1 MTAAI
6 IKWLFGTAMGRGVLL
21 GGSIAI
27 GLALGWW
34 LFSSYYDSQGYQ
46 RCKDEQIEALNQAN
60 VEQAAKNTA
69 NDKASAEVGQQTADA
84 ANKVV
89 RDADAGTTTAKE
101 TIEDV
106 YAKPP
111 STAPLALGSC
121 VHPVDQ
127 RVQDD
132 IDAAVRRAN
141 SAGGSL

>member
-6 IKWLFGTAMGRGVLL
+6 LKWLFGTAMGRGVLL
-21 GGSIAI
+21 GGSVTI

-34 LFSSYYDSQGYQ
+34 LFSAHYEAEGYE
-46 RCKDEQIEALNQAN
+46 RCKSEQVEALNNAN
-60 VEQAAKNTA
+60 VEQAKKNA
-69 NDKASAEVGQQTADA
+69 ENDAASAEVGQQTADA
-84 ANKVV
+84 ANTVV
-89 RDADAGTTTAKE
+89 RGADDQSAATKE

-111 STAPLALGSC
+111 ATAPLALGSC

-141 SAGGSL
+141 GAGGAL

>member
-6 IKWLFGTAMGRGVLL
+6 LKWLFGTAMGRGVLL
-21 GGSIAI
+21 GGSITI

-34 LFSSYYDSQGYQ
+34 LFSAHYDSQGYQ
-46 RCKDEQIEALNQAN
+46 RCKDEQLQALNAAN
-60 VEQAAKNTA
+60 VEQAKKNA
-69 NDKASAEVGQQTADA
+69 ENDAASAEVGQQTADA
-84 ANKVV
+84 ANTVV
-89 RDADAGTTTAKE
+89 READDRTATTKE

-111 STAPLALGSC
+111 STVPLALGSC

-141 SAGGSL
+141 AAGGAL

>member
-1 MTAAI
+1 MTATI

-46 RCKDEQIEALNQAN
+46 RCKSEQIEALNRAN
-60 VEQAAKNTA
+60 VEQAKKNA
-69 NDKASAEVGQQTADA
+69 ESDKASAEVGQQTADA
-84 ANKVV
+84 ASTVV
-89 RDADAGTTTAKE
+89 RDADAGTSTAKE

-141 SAGGSL
+141 GGG

>member
-6 IKWLFGTAMGRGVLL
+6 LTWLFGTAMGRGVLL
-21 GGSIAI
+21 GGSITI
-27 GLALGWW
+27 GLGLGWW
-34 LFSSYYDSQGYQ
+34 LFSAHYDAKGYQ
-46 RCKDEQIEALNQAN
+46 RCKSEQIEALNRAN
-60 VEQAAKNTA
+60 VEQAEKNAA
-69 NDKASAEVGQQTADA
+69 NDAASAEVGQQTADA
-84 ANKVV
+84 ANTVV
-89 RDADAGTTTAKE
+89 READDRTATTKE

-141 SAGGSL
+141 AAGGSL

>member
-6 IKWLFGTAMGRGVLL
+6 IKWLFGTARGRGVLL
-21 GGSIAI
+21 GGSITI

-34 LFSSYYDSQGYQ
+34 LFSSHYDSQGYQ
-46 RCKDEQIEALNQAN
+46 RCKSEQIEAINRAN

-84 ANKVV
+84 ANTVV
-89 RDADAGTTTAKE
+89 RGADNSTAATKE

-111 STAPLALGSC
+111 TTAPLALGSC

-141 SAGGSL
+141 AAGGSL

>member
-1 MTAAI
+1 MLAAI
-6 IKWLFGTAMGRGVLL
+6 GKFLFGTAMGRGVLL

-27 GLALGWW
+27 GLGLGWW
-34 LFSSYYDSQGYQ
+34 LFSAHYDSQGYQ
-46 RCKDEQIEALNQAN
+46 RCKDEQLQALNQAN
-60 VEQAAKNTA
+60 VDQAAKNAA

-111 STAPLALGSC
+111 STVPLALGSC

-141 SAGGSL
+141 AAGGSL

>member
-1 MTAAI
+1 MLAAI
-6 IKWLFGTAMGRGVLL
+6 GKFLFGTAMGRGVLL

-27 GLALGWW
+27 GLGLGWW
-34 LFSSYYDSQGYQ
+34 LFSAHYDSQGYK
-46 RCKDEQIEALNQAN
+46 RCKDEQLQALNQAN
-60 VEQAAKNTA
+60 VDQAAKNAA

>member
-1 MTAAI
+1 MLAAI
-6 IKWLFGTAMGRGVLL
+6 GKFLFGTAMGRGVLL

-27 GLALGWW
+27 GLGLGWW
-34 LFSSYYDSQGYQ
+34 LFSAHYDSQGYQ
-46 RCKDEQIEALNQAN
+46 RCKSEQIEALNRAN
-60 VEQAAKNTA
+60 VEQAKKNA
-69 NDKASAEVGQQTADA
+69 ESDKASAEVGQQTADA

-141 SAGGSL
+141 AAGGSL

>member
-1 MTAAI
+1 MLAAI
-6 IKWLFGTAMGRGVLL
+6 GEFLFGTAMGRGVLL

-27 GLALGWW
+27 GLGLGWW
-34 LFSSYYDSQGYQ
+34 LFSAHYDSQGYQ
-46 RCKDEQIEALNQAN
+46 RCKDEQLQALNQAN
-60 VEQAAKNTA
+60 VDQAAKNAA

>member
-1 MTAAI
+1 MAVVM
-6 IKWLFGTAMGRGVLL
+6 KWLFGTAMGRGVLL
-21 GGSIAI
+21 GGSITI

-46 RCKDEQIEALNQAN
+46 RCKSEQIEALNRAN
-60 VEQAAKNTA
+60 VEQAKKNA
-69 NDKASAEVGQQTADA
+69 ESDKASAEVGQQTADA
-84 ANKVV
+84 ANTVV
-89 RDADAGTTTAKE
+89 RDADARTSTAKE

>member
-1 MTAAI
+1 MIATLV
-6 IKWLFGTAMGRGVLL
+6 KWLFGTAMGRGVLL

-34 LFSSYYDSQGYQ
+34 LFSSHYDSQGYQ
-46 RCKDEQIEALNQAN
+46 RCKNEQAEAVAKAN
-60 VEQAAKNTA
+60 AEQAAKNAA
-69 NDKASAEVGQQTADA
+69 NDAASAEVGQQTDDA
-84 ANKVV
+84 ASTVV
-89 RDADAGTTTAKE
+89 RGADDNAASTKE

-111 STAPLALGSC
+111 ATAPVALGSC

-141 SAGGSL
+141 APRG

>member
-6 IKWLFGTAMGRGVLL
+6 LKWLFGTAMGRGVLL
-21 GGSIAI
+21 GGSVTI

-34 LFSSYYDSQGYQ
+34 LFSAHYEAEGYE
-46 RCKDEQIEALNQAN
+46 RCKSEQVEALNNAN
-60 VEQAAKNTA
+60 VEQAKKNA
-69 NDKASAEVGQQTADA
+69 ENDAASAEVGQQTADA
-84 ANKVV
+84 ANTVV
-89 RDADAGTTTAKE
+89 RGADDQSAATKE

-111 STAPLALGSC
+111 ATAPLALGSC

-127 RVQDD
+127 RVLDA

-141 SAGGSL
+141 GAGGAL

>member
-6 IKWLFGTAMGRGVLL
+6 VKWLFGTAMGRGVLL
-21 GGSIAI
+21 GGSITI

-46 RCKDEQIEALNQAN
+46 RCKSEQVEALNRAN
-60 VEQAAKNTA
+60 VEQAKKNA
-69 NDKASAEVGQQTADA
+69 ESDKASAEVGQQTADA
-84 ANKVV
+84 ANTVV
-89 RDADAGTTTAKE
+89 RDADAGTSTAKE

-141 SAGGSL
+141 AAGGSL

>member
-46 RCKDEQIEALNQAN
+46 RCKDEQIKALNQAN
-60 VEQAAKNTA
+60 VDQAAKNAA

-89 RDADAGTTTAKE
+89 READNSTATTKE

-111 STAPLALGSC
+111 ATAPLALGSC

-141 SAGGSL
+141 AAGGAL

>member
-21 GGSIAI
+21 GGSITI
-27 GLALGWW
+27 GLGLGWW
-34 LFSSYYDSQGYQ
+34 LFSSHYDAKGYQ
-46 RCKDEQIEALNQAN
+46 RCKSEQIEALNNAN
-60 VEQAAKNTA
+60 VEQAKKNAASAKV
-69 NDKASAEVGQQTADA
+69 SAEVGQQTADA
-84 ANKVV
+84 ANTVV
-89 RDADAGTTTAKE
+89 RDADDRTASTKE

-111 STAPLALGSC
+111 TTAPLALGTC

-141 SAGGSL
+141 GGG

>member
-1 MTAAI
+1 MTATI

-21 GGSIAI
+21 GGSISI

-34 LFSSYYDSQGYQ
+34 LFSSHYDSQGYQ
-46 RCKDEQIEALNQAN
+46 RCKNEQAEAVAKAN
-60 VEQAAKNTA
+60 AEQAAKNAA
-69 NDKASAEVGQQTADA
+69 NDAASAEVGQQTADA
-84 ANKVV
+84 GNKVV
-89 RDADAGTTTAKE
+89 RDADDNAASTKE

-106 YAKPP
+106 YSKPP
-111 STAPLALGSC
+111 ATAPVALGSC

-141 SAGGSL
+141 ATGG

>member
-6 IKWLFGTAMGRGVLL
+6 VKWLFGTAMGRGVLL
-21 GGSIAI
+21 GGSITI

-46 RCKDEQIEALNQAN
+46 RCKSEQIEALNRAN
-60 VEQAAKNTA
+60 VEQAKKNA
-69 NDKASAEVGQQTADA
+69 ESDKASAEVGQQTADA

-141 SAGGSL
+141 AAGGSL

>member
-21 GGSIAI
+21 GGSITI
-27 GLALGWW
+27 GLGLGWW
-34 LFSSYYDSQGYQ
+34 LFSSHYDSQGYQ
-46 RCKDEQIEALNQAN
+46 RCKSEQIEALNRAN
-60 VEQAAKNTA
+60 VEQAEKNTA

-141 SAGGSL
+141 AAGGSL

>member
-6 IKWLFGTAMGRGVLL
+6 VKWLFGTAMGRGVLL
-21 GGSIAI
+21 GGSITI

-34 LFSSYYDSQGYQ
+34 LFSSHYDSQGYQ
-46 RCKDEQIEALNQAN
+46 RCKSEQIEALNRAN
-60 VEQAAKNTA
+60 VEQAKKNA
-69 NDKASAEVGQQTADA
+69 ESDKASAEVGQQTADA
-84 ANKVV
+84 ANTVV
-89 RDADAGTTTAKE
+89 RDADAGTSTAKE

>member
-1 MTAAI
+1 MLAAI
-6 IKWLFGTAMGRGVLL
+6 GKFLFGTAMGRGVLL

-27 GLALGWW
+27 GLGLGWW
-34 LFSSYYDSQGYQ
+34 LFSAHYDSQGYQ
-46 RCKDEQIEALNQAN
+46 RCKDEQLQALNQAN
-60 VEQAAKNTA
+60 VDQAAKNAA

-141 SAGGSL
+141 GGG

>member
-1 MTAAI
+1 MEKI
-6 IKWLFGTAMGRGVLL
+6 ITWLFGTAMGRGVLL

-27 GLALGWW
+27 GLTLGWW

-46 RCKDEQIEALNQAN
+46 RCKSEQIEALNRAN
-60 VEQAAKNTA
+60 VEQAKKNA
-69 NDKASAEVGQQTADA
+69 ESDKASAEVGQQTADA
-84 ANKVV
+84 ANTVV
-89 RDADAGTTTAKE
+89 RDADAGTSTAKE

-111 STAPLALGSC
+111 STAPVALGSC

>member
-1 MTAAI
+1 MATI
-6 IKWLFGTAMGRGVLL
+6 ITWLFGTATGRGVLL

-34 LFSSYYDSQGYQ
+34 LFSSHYEAQGYQ
-46 RCKDEQIEALNQAN
+46 RCKSEQTEALNRAN
-60 VEQAAKNTA
+60 AEQAAKNAA

-84 ANKVV
+84 ANTVV
-89 RDADAGTTTAKE
+89 AGADANTASTKE

-106 YAKPP
+106 YSKPP
-111 STAPLALGSC
+111 TTAPLALGSC
-121 VHPVDQ
+121 AHPVDQ

-141 SAGGSL
+141 DAGT

>member
-1 MTAAI
+1 MLAAI
-6 IKWLFGTAMGRGVLL
+6 GEFLFGTAMGRGVLL

-27 GLALGWW
+27 GLGLGWW
-34 LFSSYYDSQGYQ
+34 LFSAHYDSQGYK
-46 RCKDEQIEALNQAN
+46 RCKDEQLQALNQAN
-60 VEQAAKNTA
+60 VDQAAKNAA

>member
-1 MTAAI
+1 MTATI

-34 LFSSYYDSQGYQ
+34 LFSSHYDSQGYL
-46 RCKDEQIEALNQAN
+46 RCKN
-60 VEQAAKNTA
+60 EQAEAAAAANAEQAEKNAA
-69 NDKASAEVGQQTADA
+69 NDAASAEVGQQTADA
-84 ANKVV
+84 ANTVV
-89 RDADAGTTTAKE
+89 RDADAGTSTAKE

-141 SAGGSL
+141 AAGGSL

>member
-1 MTAAI
+1 MATI
-6 IKWLFGTAMGRGVLL
+6 ITWLFGTATGRGVLL

-34 LFSSYYDSQGYQ
+34 LFSSYYESQGYQ
-46 RCKDEQIEALNQAN
+46 RCKSEQAEALNRAN
-60 VEQAAKNTA
+60 VEQAKKNA
-69 NDKASAEVGQQTADA
+69 ESDKASAEVGQQTADA
-84 ANKVV
+84 ANTVV
-89 RDADAGTTTAKE
+89 RDADAGTSTAKE

-141 SAGGSL
+141 AAGGSL

>member
-6 IKWLFGTAMGRGVLL
+6 VKWLFGTAMGRGVLL
-21 GGSIAI
+21 GGSITI

-46 RCKDEQIEALNQAN
+46 RCKSEQIEALNRAN
-60 VEQAAKNTA
+60 VEQAKKNA
-69 NDKASAEVGQQTADA
+69 ESDKASAEVGQQTADA
-84 ANKVV
+84 ANTVV

-141 SAGGSL
+141 AAGGSL